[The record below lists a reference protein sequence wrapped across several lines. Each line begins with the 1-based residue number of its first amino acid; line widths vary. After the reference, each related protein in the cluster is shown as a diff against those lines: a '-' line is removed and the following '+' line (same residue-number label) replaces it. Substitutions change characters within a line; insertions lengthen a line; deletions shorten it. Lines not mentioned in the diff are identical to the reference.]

1 MIIILLIFI
10 SLGAAY
16 THQFFKNS
24 FLFLVF
30 SIEKLSHIYLMKFI
44 NFAFILFIFILSL
57 FFYTETSIARTEY
70 TLSGKTMG
78 TYYTVI
84 FISAKGES
92 VPLWQKRVDMRLN
105 RVNKTFSMF
114 DKSSRLS
121 LFNSRKIGESIKTSR
136 DFYEVLTKAQKIYH
150 LSEGAWDGTVKPLVD
165 LWGFG
170 SGSKDY
176 KVPELHEINK
186 ALTKIGFKHIRINKQ
201 RSICRDADI
210 KLDLSSIAKG
220 FGADAISE
228 LFITSGIQDVLVEI
242 GGEVMAAGTNKKGE
256 PWKVGISR
264 PENSFTD
271 RNIFQIVRLSGQ
283 ALASSG
289 TYRNFFEIDGKSY
302 SHIIDP
308 RTGFPVDNGIVST
321 SVISKNCTL
330 ADGLAT
336 AMMVMD
342 VQKSLE
348 LADQLENTE
357 CLVVTK
363 HGNSFITHMSKNFKI
378 FIKEK

>member
-1 MIIILLIFI
+1 MNQINPSRFLTLIIFLALL
-10 SLGAAY
+10 
-16 THQFFKNS
+16 
-24 FLFLVF
+24 
-30 SIEKLSHIYLMKFI
+30 
-44 NFAFILFIFILSL
+44 
-57 FFYTETSIARTEY
+57 FYTETSLAKTEY
-70 TLSGKTMG
+70 TFSGKTMG
-78 TYYTVI
+78 TYYTVR
-84 FISAKGES
+84 FIAAKGES

-121 LFNSRKIGESIKTSR
+121 LFNRQKIGVCIKTSP

-150 LSEGAWDGTVKPLVD
+150 LSEGALDGTVKPLVD

-170 SGSKDY
+170 AGSKGY
-176 KVPELHEINK
+176 KIPELREINK
-186 ALTKIGFKHIRINKQ
+186 ALTKVGFKHIKINKD

-210 KLDLSSIAKG
+210 KLDLGSIAKG

-228 LFITSGIQDVLVEI
+228 LFISSGIRDVLVEI
-242 GGEVMAAGTNKKGE
+242 GGEVMAAGTDKKGE
-256 PWKVGISR
+256 FWKIGISR
-264 PENSFTD
+264 PEREFTGQ
-271 RNIFQIVRLSGQ
+271 NIFEIVRLSGQ

-308 RTGFPVDNGIVST
+308 ITGFPVDNGIVST

-336 AMMVMD
+336 AMMVMN

-348 LADQLENTE
+348 LANKLENTE
-357 CLVVTK
+357 CLIMTK
-363 HGNSFITHMSKNFKI
+363 HGNSLKTHMSQNFKT
-378 FIKEK
+378 FIKEE